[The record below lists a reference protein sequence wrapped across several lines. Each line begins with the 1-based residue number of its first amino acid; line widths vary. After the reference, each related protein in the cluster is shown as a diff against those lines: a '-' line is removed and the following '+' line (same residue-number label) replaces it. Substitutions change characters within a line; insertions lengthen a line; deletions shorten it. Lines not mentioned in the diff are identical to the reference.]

1 MSHQISLCEMLASEE
16 KSLEISASLH
26 VSGKAHLQISEID
39 DPCLLKG
46 QAKGSS
52 KVLKAG
58 NLNFSLSS
66 FASSPGE
73 N

>member
-1 MSHQISLCEMLASEE
+1 MSHQISRGEMLASEE

-26 VSGKAHLQISEID
+26 VGGKAHLQISETD
-39 DPCLLKG
+39 GPCLLKG

-52 KVLKAG
+52 KVLRAG
-58 NLNFSLSS
+58 NLNFSFSS

-73 N
+73 S